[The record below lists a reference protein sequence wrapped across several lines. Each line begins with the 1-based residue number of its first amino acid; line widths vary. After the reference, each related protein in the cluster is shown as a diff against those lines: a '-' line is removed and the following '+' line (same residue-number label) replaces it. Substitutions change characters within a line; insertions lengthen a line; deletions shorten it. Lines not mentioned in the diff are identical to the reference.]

1 MSNDPSTENPVAAI
15 ATQGQGQFNSHIT
28 GDNKS
33 YPKAEAEY
41 GEIVQNPD
49 VFLQKLQSFHSLF
62 GTKFKVPRLGGSSLD
77 LHHLF
82 VQVTSRGGIEKV
94 IRDRRWKEVTGA
106 FRFPSSITS
115 ASFVLRKYYL
125 SLLYHFEQVYYF
137 RKEEPSTS
145 VADSASRFVNGSAA
159 SQASVDIATVNQ
171 YSEIANLEAGSLVTG
186 TIDSK
191 CDYGYIIS
199 VDLGSEKLKG
209 VLYHIPEVPQMSQRS
224 KTQSGHTRRRR
235 RKHQLALDPSR
246 PKPNRS
252 GYNFFFAEHYNRLK
266 PSYHGQERAISKRIG
281 VLWGRLSEAEKQV
294 YQQRGLRDKERYRS
308 EMQEYNASHL

>member
-1 MSNDPSTENPVAAI
+1 MSNNPPPQNSAATA
-15 ATQGQGQFNSHIT
+15 ATFHGQEQFK
-28 GDNKS
+28 NKS
-33 YPKAEAEY
+33 YPKPEAEY
-41 GEIVQNPD
+41 EEIVQNPD
-49 VFLQKLQSFHSLF
+49 VFLQKLQSFHSF
-62 GTKFKVPRLGGSSLD
+62 FANKFKVPRVGGGSLD

-159 SQASVDIATVNQ
+159 SQSFVDSSSVNQ
-171 YSEIANLEAGSLVTG
+171 YSEITNLDAGSLVTG

-191 CDYGYIIS
+191 CDYGYLIS

-224 KTQSGHTRRRR
+224 NTQSGHTRRRR
-235 RKHQLALDPSR
+235 RKRQLALDPYR

-281 VLWGRLSEAEKQV
+281 DLWGRLSEDEKQV
-294 YQQRGLRDKERYRS
+294 YQQRGVRDKERYRS
-308 EMQEYNASHL
+308 EMKEYNASQLS